1 MIKNYI
7 IILLF
12 LLFTTKTF
20 SAGSDDNSSKV
31 KSNYDQAVVL
41 IKSAKKLEKKGKLK
55 KQIKNMKK
63 HKSC

>member
-41 IKSAKKLEKKGKLK
+41 IKSAKKLEKKR
-55 KQIKNMKK
+55 
-63 HKSC
+63 